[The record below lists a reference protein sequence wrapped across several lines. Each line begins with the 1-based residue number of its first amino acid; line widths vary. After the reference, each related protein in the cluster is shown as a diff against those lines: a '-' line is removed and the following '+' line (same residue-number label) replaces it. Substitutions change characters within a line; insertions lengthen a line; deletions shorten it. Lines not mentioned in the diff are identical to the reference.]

1 LNSKLHHY
9 RPVVRRATGC
19 FHSSPRRW
27 LANLT
32 SSPGIRSIASSL
44 FPVLF
49 EKTGANLKESPQMN
63 YRTPVTTLIVAI
75 AVLGAALMASAQS
88 RPRRVKP
95 APTPAPSPTPESLL
109 GPAPKA
115 PPTANNNAPLLDVK
129 PSKPVGPA
137 PTSTSASAST
147 DTTHAYQ
154 LFQQKQ
160 YAAAAKEA
168 KAIAANDAGN
178 AEAWKLAGFSEFYL
192 KQYDVASEDLQKA
205 LDLQRKANQEDSHTV
220 DALAES
226 YTLGEKYDRALPLLV
241 AVTTRAGTTPDST
254 FLYYRGIAEFKT
266 GKTAE
271 AEKSFNEAIK
281 ANPKHTPSL
290 VYLGQIALARK
301 DLDTAISMLNRATT
315 NDPRQAPAWFLLT
328 SAYLRRA
335 TSSTDEAKA
344 SADYLGAV
352 RTGEALTR
360 LRSDE
365 EALGLYA
372 RALIG
377 AQQYARAAT
386 ALERVAASD
395 NVQGIT
401 LYLLGLSYSRANNFP
416 KAIAALERAIVK
428 TPNDTNAYRELGY
441 DYEKSK
447 QYPKAFAT
455 YEKALKVAPDDADFK
470 EGLER
475 MRPFAKS

>member
-1 LNSKLHHY
+1 MKYRNSL
-9 RPVVRRATGC
+9 
-19 FHSSPRRW
+19 
-27 LANLT
+27 L
-32 SSPGIRSIASSL
+32 
-44 FPVLF
+44 
-49 EKTGANLKESPQMN
+49 
-63 YRTPVTTLIVAI
+63 TLILLAGIWAAAGWVATPT
-75 AVLGAALMASAQS
+75 ADAQT
-88 RPRRVKP
+88 RPRRVR
-95 APTPAPSPTPESLL
+95 PAPSPTPTPDTLL
-109 GPAPKA
+109 GPEPKSSPA
-115 PPTANNNAPLLDVK
+115 ANSNAPLLDVK
-129 PSKPVGPA
+129 PAKPVGTA
-137 PTSTSASAST
+137 PAST
-147 DTTHAYQ
+147 DTMHAYQ

-168 KAIAANDAGN
+168 KAIATNDPGN

-192 KQYDVASEDLQKA
+192 KQYDDASEDLQKA

-226 YTLGEKYDRALPLLV
+226 YTLAEKYDRALPLLV
-241 AVTTRAGTTPDST
+241 AVTTRAGAKPDAT

-266 GKTAE
+266 GKNTD

-290 VYLGQIALARK
+290 LYLGQMALARK

-315 NDPRQAPAWFLLT
+315 NDPKQASAWFLLT

-335 TSSTDEAKA
+335 TSTTDEAKA
-344 SADYLGAV
+344 NADYLGAI

-365 EALGLYA
+365 EAVGLFA

-377 AQQYARAAT
+377 AQQYARAAA
-386 ALERVAASD
+386 ALERVAAGD
-395 NVQGIT
+395 NVSGIT

-428 TPNDTNAYRELGY
+428 SPNDTNAYRELGY

>member
-1 LNSKLHHY
+1 
-9 RPVVRRATGC
+9 
-19 FHSSPRRW
+19 
-27 LANLT
+27 
-32 SSPGIRSIASSL
+32 
-44 FPVLF
+44 
-49 EKTGANLKESPQMN
+49 MN
-63 YRTPVTTLIVAI
+63 YRTPVIASIVAVT
-75 AVLGAALMASAQS
+75 VLGAALMANGQS

-109 GPAPKA
+109 GPAPKP

-129 PSKPVGPA
+129 PSKPVGTA
-137 PTSTSASAST
+137 PVSAST
-147 DTTHAYQ
+147 DTMHAYQ

-160 YAAAAKEA
+160 YAEAAKEA

-192 KQYDVASEDLQKA
+192 KQYDEASEDLQKA

-226 YTLGEKYDRALPLLV
+226 YTLAEKYDRALPLLV
-241 AVTTRAGTTPDST
+241 AVTTRTGTTPDST

-266 GKTAE
+266 GKAAD

-315 NDPRQAPAWFLLT
+315 SDPRQAGPWFLLT

-335 TSSTDEAKA
+335 TSATDEAKA
-344 SADYLGAV
+344 NADYLGAV
-352 RTGEALTR
+352 RTGETLTR

-386 ALERVAASD
+386 ALERIAASD